1 MGVKPKLQYQVDL
14 PTSHH
19 YMWRFLLEKGFGLV
33 LKQRSPVCQV
43 KQSNFN
49 KERERLLSGLL
60 VSVRRHCHHPEGNV
74 RS

>member
-1 MGVKPKLQYQVDL
+1 MGVKQKLQYQVDL

-19 YMWRFLLEKGFGLV
+19 YMWSFLFKKIGFRLV

-49 KERERLLSGLL
+49 EERDRLLSGLF
-60 VSVRRHCHHPEGNV
+60 VSVRRHGDHPEGMA
-74 RS
+74 

>member
-1 MGVKPKLQYQVDL
+1 MGVKQNYNIKWLTHVSPLYVEL
-14 PTSHH
+14 P
-19 YMWRFLLEKGFGLV
+19 FGEGIWLV

-49 KERERLLSGLL
+49 KERDRLLSGLL